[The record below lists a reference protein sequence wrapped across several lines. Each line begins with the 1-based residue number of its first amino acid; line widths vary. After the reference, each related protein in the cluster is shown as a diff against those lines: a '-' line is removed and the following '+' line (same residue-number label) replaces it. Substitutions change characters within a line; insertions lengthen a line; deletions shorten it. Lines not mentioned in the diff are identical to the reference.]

1 MYGGINAQ
9 NTSFY
14 TEARLSIPQSFGPT
28 DRHVIFETGG
38 SGGGCGTFIYDGDL
52 SMSISAFSTTDAF
65 VSISMSDIPNFLGN
79 IGVLGMSWENVNSSK
94 WKVRLLWNGKIIR
107 ESPEAD
113 TQFNTPTGDN
123 PGAYLYYSDTIIHQY
138 NDDRLTFTEFPNAT
152 LQGPLRGWENRV
164 LPPPPELTT
173 HKVGSNVI
181 INSDIIIT
189 SGLISQSTL
198 STVTAS
204 DVVTGKDIVQG
215 FIYDAAPSDNITL
228 TLPDVS
234 EINSYLSSISGEYS
248 VTQIAPGMR
257 FPDIIIRISSGFN
270 NVTLAEGTGW
280 TITGIVNVSNSV
292 GVFNVFVGNSDIVHL
307 VKSN

>member
-1 MYGGINAQ
+1 VIIVGTAQLHNAICNQYEKPFTSITPDHVASPVGAIGIGIGLGDYWMYGGINAQ

-152 LQGPLRGWENRV
+152 L
-164 LPPPPELTT
+164 
-173 HKVGSNVI
+173 
-181 INSDIIIT
+181 
-189 SGLISQSTL
+189 
-198 STVTAS
+198 
-204 DVVTGKDIVQG
+204 
-215 FIYDAAPSDNITL
+215 
-228 TLPDVS
+228 
-234 EINSYLSSISGEYS
+234 
-248 VTQIAPGMR
+248 
-257 FPDIIIRISSGFN
+257 
-270 NVTLAEGTGW
+270 
-280 TITGIVNVSNSV
+280 
-292 GVFNVFVGNSDIVHL
+292 
-307 VKSN
+307 